1 MEKILAVSSKTKYI
15 PTPWTNNSTG
25 YFPKRNESICSQRG
39 MYRNAYS
46 SFFHNSPKLETAEMS
61 TNRRMDKE
69 IVVYLHNETLSS
81 RESNKLPIHSM
92 NLKTSPM
99 NLKNV
104 KWKTPSTEEY
114 KLYDAIHEKFNL
126 YEIGKIIYSGESTK
140 LWLILEVGFLTSAHL
155 W

>member
-1 MEKILAVSSKTKYI
+1 
-15 PTPWTNNSTG
+15 
-25 YFPKRNESICSQRG
+25 
-39 MYRNAYS
+39 
-46 SFFHNSPKLETAEMS
+46 MS

-81 RESNKLPIHSM
+81 RESNKLLIHSV

-126 YEIGKIIYSGESTK
+126 YEIMEQAKIIYSGENTK
-140 LWLILEVGFLTSAHL
+140 RWLILEVGFLTSAHL